1 MYEDNH
7 KYDDIIDLPHYAST
21 KHKPMSMQE
30 RAAQFSSFSALSG
43 LDDELAETARLT
55 DIKLELSEDK
65 AAELN
70 EKLRLL
76 TENALEQPEIQIEYF
91 LPDETKE
98 GGAYHK
104 IKGNFRRYDSGNAS
118 VVLSDGTSIPVRD
131 IYSIEGD
138 SFERYAKN
146 QSKA

>member
-7 KYDDIIDLPHYAST
+7 KYDAIINLPHYTSK
-21 KHKPMSMQE
+21 KHKLMSMQE

-43 LDDELAETARLT
+43 LDDELAEASRLT
-55 DIKLELSEDK
+55 DSKLELSEDK

-70 EKLRLL
+70 ERLRLL
-76 TENALEQPEIQIEYF
+76 TEIALEQPEIQIEYF

-104 IKGNFRRYDSGNAS
+104 IKGNFRRFDSSNAS
-118 VVLSDGTSIPVRD
+118 IVLSDGTSISIGD
-131 IYSIEGD
+131 IYSIEG
-138 SFERYAKN
+138 EIPWP
-146 QSKA
+146 